1 MQAGFA
7 DRAPLRRN
15 TARGACPRMEAI
27 PMTINQWKNADRRE
41 SARVCLELK
50 LAVVYPQHAGRP
62 ARPMFH
68 GKTHD
73 IGMSGLSMVVDYNVF
88 EEGEVAL
95 VLALPPAYSAGSQK
109 AVTCTAEMT
118 YAIHSS
124 KLDAFK
130 IGLTF
135 REFRGSGKELLE
147 AALRQA
153 LNEVGGVGMQDPSA
167 GSRANRSSD
176 SQPPGW

>member
-1 MQAGFA
+1 
-7 DRAPLRRN
+7 
-15 TARGACPRMEAI
+15 
-27 PMTINQWKNADRRE
+27 
-41 SARVCLELK
+41 
-50 LAVVYPQHAGRP
+50 
-62 ARPMFH
+62 
-68 GKTHD
+68 
-73 IGMSGLSMVVDYNVF
+73 MVVDYNVF

-95 VLALPPAYSAGSQK
+95 VLALPPAYAGGSRK

-167 GSRANRSSD
+167 GSMANRSSD